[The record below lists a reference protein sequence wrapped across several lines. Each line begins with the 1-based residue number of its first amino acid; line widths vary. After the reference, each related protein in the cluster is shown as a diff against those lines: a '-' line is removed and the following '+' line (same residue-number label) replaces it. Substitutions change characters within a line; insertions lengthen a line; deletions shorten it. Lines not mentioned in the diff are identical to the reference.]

1 MGNNSIKD
9 AKYVAGLLKVH
20 GAKYTSAQRG
30 KIESHIR
37 TSATVNLVNDDLGE
51 NISRQAGKTTGQPRA
66 GGQFGAK
73 GGSGGGE
80 KPKPGAPDAPAPIE
94 PPPPDAFTFIATANN
109 LQIGQSVALPN
120 NMAKVK
126 RLGTGY
132 QLVKM
137 DGSVNKVV
145 PSLKQVHAWI
155 KQQVP
160 EPEKGGAN
168 DGNQPATGRNQ
179 SAAVAN
185 R

>member
-1 MGNNSIKD
+1 VGNNSIRD

-20 GAKYTSAQRG
+20 GAKYTSAQRD

-51 NISRQAGKTTGQPRA
+51 NISKQAGKTTGQPRE

-73 GGSGGGE
+73 AGSGGGSAA
-80 KPKPGAPDAPAPIE
+80 KPGVPGAPVE

-160 EPEKGGAN
+160 EPEEGGAN
-168 DGNQPATGRNQ
+168 DGNQPATGRNP
-179 SAAVAN
+179 SATVPN